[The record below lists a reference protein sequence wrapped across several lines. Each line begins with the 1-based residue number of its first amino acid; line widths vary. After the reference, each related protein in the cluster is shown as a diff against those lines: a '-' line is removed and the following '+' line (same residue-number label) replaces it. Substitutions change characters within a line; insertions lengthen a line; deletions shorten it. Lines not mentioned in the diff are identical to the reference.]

1 MQSRSAPDQR
11 AERQLVAVVAA
22 DIAGYSRLMG
32 ADEEGTLA
40 RLKACRRDLI
50 GPGVARHRGR
60 LVKTT
65 GDGLLIE
72 FASPVEAVRLAVE
85 TQQGMIE
92 RNADVPEDRRILF
105 RIGINLGDVIIED
118 RDLFGDAV
126 NIAARLESLAEP
138 GGICISRT
146 MREQIRDRLA
156 LPFEDGGEQS
166 VKNIARPIRV
176 YSLSSE
182 AIAAL
187 PKADIPEPPRSAA
200 RHTARQYVA
209 AIALAGVLVAA
220 GGVWWLWPLSTASPN
235 VTASAFAPTIL
246 TTAPRLSIVVLP
258 FVNLSDDRDQQYLA
272 DGLTEDLTTDLSNIS
287 GTFVISRNSAFVY
300 KGKSI
305 DARQVG
311 RELGVR
317 YVLEGSI
324 RRSANQIRVNA
335 QLIDAESNAHLWAE
349 RFDRD
354 AADLFEL
361 GNEITGRIANSLGV
375 QLIRAEA
382 NRPTKHPEAQDY
394 ILRGRAV
401 ANAPVSRETIAESIR
416 LFELALALDPQSVEA
431 QSLLALRLLSRVLE
445 GITDTKASDIIR
457 AEALIAQALATSPPD
472 PQAHF
477 AKGHLLRLQNRCAE
491 AIPEYELVLAANRNS
506 TYALSNIG
514 RCKIFLGLLKEG
526 IALQLKAIRL
536 SPRDPYI
543 DVWYF
548 RIGQAYLLQSQ
559 IHEAILWL
567 EKARNSN
574 PVLPT
579 TRAWL
584 GSAYALNGDLDNAAT
599 ELAEAR
605 RLSGDFSSI
614 ARVRAT
620 STAVAA
626 PAIRSLNETTFI
638 AGLHKAGMPEE

>member
-50 GPGVARHRGR
+50 DPGLARHRGR
-60 LVKTT
+60 IVKTT

-72 FASPVEAVRLAVE
+72 FSSPVEAVRWAVE

-182 AIAAL
+182 AVAAL

-209 AIALAGVLVAA
+209 AAALAGVLVVA
-220 GGVWWLWPLSTASPN
+220 GGVWWQWPLSQAPPT
-235 VTASAFAPTIL
+235 VTASASAPAIP

-258 FVNLSDDRDQQYLA
+258 FANLSDDRDQQYLA

-287 GTFVISRNSAFVY
+287 GTFVISRNSAFTY
-300 KGKSI
+300 KGKSV

-361 GNEITGRIANSLGV
+361 GNEITGQIANSLGV

-382 NRPTKHPEAQDY
+382 NRPTENPDARDY

-401 ANAPVSRETIAESIR
+401 RNAPRSRETFAEAIR
-416 LFELALALDPQSVEA
+416 LYELALALDPQSVEA
-431 QSLLALRLLSRVLE
+431 QSRLAQQLSGRVLE
-445 GITDTKASDIIR
+445 GLTDTKAADITR
-457 AEALIAQALATSPPD
+457 AEALIAQALATSPHD
-472 PQAHF
+472 PQAHY
-477 AKGHLLRLQNRCAE
+477 AKGQLLRAQRRCAE
-491 AIPEYELVLAANRNS
+491 AIPEYELVLAVNRNWA
-506 TYALSNIG
+506 YALSHIG
-514 RCKIFLGLLKEG
+514 RCKTYLGLLEEA
-526 IALQLKAIRL
+526 IALQQQAIRL
-536 SPRDPYI
+536 SPRDP
-543 DVWYF
+543 
-548 RIGQAYLLQSQ
+548 
-559 IHEAILWL
+559 
-567 EKARNSN
+567 
-574 PVLPT
+574 
-579 TRAWL
+579 
-584 GSAYALNGDLDNAAT
+584 
-599 ELAEAR
+599 
-605 RLSGDFSSI
+605 
-614 ARVRAT
+614 
-620 STAVAA
+620 
-626 PAIRSLNETTFI
+626 
-638 AGLHKAGMPEE
+638 

>member
-50 GPGVARHRGR
+50 DPGLARHRGR
-60 LVKTT
+60 IVKTT

-72 FASPVEAVRLAVE
+72 FSSPVEAVRWAVE

-200 RHTARQYVA
+200 RHTARHYVA
-209 AIALAGVLVAA
+209 AAALAGVLVVA
-220 GGVWWLWPLSTASPN
+220 GGVWWQWPLSQAPPT
-235 VTASAFAPTIL
+235 VTASASAPAIP
-246 TTAPRLSIVVLP
+246 TTVPRLSIVVLP
-258 FVNLSDDRDQQYLA
+258 FANLSDDRDQQYLA
-272 DGLTEDLTTDLSNIS
+272 DGLTEDLTADLSNIS
-287 GTFVISRNSAFVY
+287 GTFVISRNSAFTY
-300 KGKSI
+300 KGKSV

-317 YVLEGSI
+317 YVVEGSI

-382 NRPTKHPEAQDY
+382 NRPTENPDARDY

-401 ANAPVSRETIAESIR
+401 INAPRSREKFAEAIR
-416 LFELALALDPQSVEA
+416 LYELALALDPQSVEA
-431 QSLLALRLLSRVLE
+431 QSRLAQLLSGRVLE
-445 GITDTKASDIIR
+445 GLTDTKAADLTR
-457 AEALIAQALATSPPD
+457 AEALIAQALATSPRD
-472 PQAHF
+472 PQAHY
-477 AKGHLLRLQNRCAE
+477 AKGQLLRAQRRCAE
-491 AIPEYELVLAANRNS
+491 AIPEYELVLAVNRN
-506 TYALSNIG
+506 
-514 RCKIFLGLLKEG
+514 
-526 IALQLKAIRL
+526 
-536 SPRDPYI
+536 
-543 DVWYF
+543 
-548 RIGQAYLLQSQ
+548 
-559 IHEAILWL
+559 
-567 EKARNSN
+567 
-574 PVLPT
+574 
-579 TRAWL
+579 
-584 GSAYALNGDLDNAAT
+584 SAYALSQHRQVQDLSWAVGGGDRAA
-599 ELAEAR
+599 AA
-605 RLSGDFSSI
+605 SHSPQSS
-614 ARVRAT
+614 RPRH
-620 STAVAA
+620 
-626 PAIRSLNETTFI
+626 R
-638 AGLHKAGMPEE
+638 